1 MKSPPRSPE
10 SLLPRWLFFL
20 WLILAAVLGGLAAL
34 LIRAQGRD
42 LRSQWEA
49 RLNVRVED
57 RAAALQVW
65 LHERTEDAKIA
76 AAFPPLPRLVG
87 GDSRSAAGPSP
98 AAGAPSP
105 ADVLYAHLATA
116 GMYAAAAAYDEI
128 GRVVASSK
136 NAPSDPGVAA
146 AAVECARR
154 GTPLIRRIP
163 HTAAPTDYTLAF
175 LHPIRLGAGASD
187 SPGSVAL
194 LIQPQTTLFP
204 LLTRKLFGARTEEL
218 YLSGATGGH
227 IEYLSPLKLAPV
239 PGRPLKA
246 DDPSLVGAAALQ
258 RPSNLGEFTD
268 YRGERVIAATRLIP
282 ETGWGLVAKVD
293 RAEAVPRF
301 RPQSLWILLAAA
313 GVFGSVT
320 AAGLAWRRQVSA
332 NSYRTLSEVD
342 SRYRSLLERTGEG
355 VIGEI
360 DHRLVFANPAA
371 LRMFGLTDE
380 REFLGRPFL
389 DFVAPESRE
398 KVLEMR
404 RGRTGGGGYDRYE
417 VLGLRANGD
426 RFELE
431 LAPVPI
437 DFEGRP
443 AVGATLRDVT
453 EKNRAAADLARSEE
467 RYRLLFERNVAGVF
481 RSTAG
486 GRMLDV
492 NEACARIFGY
502 TIAEFLR
509 QDASVLYPEP
519 ELRAAFL
526 ERLRRNKA
534 LRSEELALRRRDGSS
549 ISVLLN
555 ANLVEDSR
563 DPQESVIEGTI
574 LDITE
579 RRRAEEERERLVR
592 RLTGAQKM
600 EAVGQLAGGVA
611 HDFNNLLTSIAGY
624 SDLLIEGLPSND
636 PRRGHAEEIRKAG
649 QRAAALTRQLLAFSR
664 RQVLEPRVLD
674 LNSVVEGMERM
685 LRSVLGEDIRL
696 VTVKSP
702 DLCRVRADP
711 SQIEQ
716 AILNLVVNARDAM
729 PRGGELSIE
738 TGPAELD
745 AALQGEDLS
754 PEVGAYCMLAVSD
767 TGTGMTSEVKAR
779 LFEPFFTTKALGK
792 GTGLGLSTTYGIVKQ
807 SGGYIWCD
815 SEPGRGTSFKIYLPR
830 VELPVEKS
838 PAEHAVPV
846 SRQGGEKILLVE
858 DEPEV
863 RLLVQKLL
871 KIQGYDVITAAAP
884 DEAISIARHLTH
896 RIDLM
901 VTDIV
906 MPGMSGRQL
915 AELLASTHPDM
926 KVLFMSGYTD
936 DSILQHGV
944 LNPGTAFLQKPFTP
958 ASLARKVR
966 EVLESPLTAAAGARP
981 PLKSE

>member
-1 MKSPPRSPE
+1 MPKSPPRAPD
-10 SLLPRWLFFL
+10 SLLPRWLFSL
-20 WLILAAVLGGLAAL
+20 WLLLAAVLGGLAVL

-42 LRSQWEA
+42 LQAQWEA
-49 RLNVRVED
+49 RLNVHVED
-57 RAAALQVW
+57 RAGTLRVW
-65 LHERTEDAKIA
+65 LQERRGDAEMA
-76 AAFPPLPRLVG
+76 AAFPPVRRLFG
-87 GDSRSAAGPSP
+87 AEAQTAAGSSP
-98 AAGAPSP
+98 AAGAPSI
-105 ADVLYAHLATA
+105 ADELYAQLAHA
-116 GMYAAAAAYDEI
+116 GGYAAVAAYDQS

-146 AAVECARR
+146 AAVECARL
-154 GTPLIRRIP
+154 GAPMIRRIP
-163 HTAAPTDYTLAF
+163 HGATTTDYSLAF
-175 LHPIRLGAGASD
+175 LQPIPGAGASG
-187 SPGSVAL
+187 SPGAVAL
-194 LIQPQTTLFP
+194 SVEPETVLFP
-204 LLTRKLFGARTEEL
+204 LLTRKLFEARTEEL
-218 YLSGATGGH
+218 YLSGSVGGR
-227 IEYLSPLKLAPV
+227 IESLSPRKLVPI

-246 DDPSLVGAAALQ
+246 DDSSRVAAAALR

-268 YRGERVIAATRLIP
+268 NRGERVIAATRLIP

-293 RAEAVPRF
+293 RAEVVPRL
-301 RPQSLWILLAAA
+301 RPQSLWVLLAAA
-313 GVFGSVT
+313 GIFGCVT
-320 AAGLAWRRQVSA
+320 AAGLAWRRHVSA
-332 NSYRTLSEVD
+332 NYYRTLSERD
-342 SRYRSLLERTGEG
+342 SRYRSLLERTREG

-360 DHRLVFANPAA
+360 DNRLVFANPAA

-398 KVLEMR
+398 KLLEIR
-404 RGRTGGGGYDRYE
+404 RRREAGGTYERYEILALQATGG
-417 VLGLRANGD
+417 

-431 LAPVPI
+431 LTPVAI

-453 EKNRAAADLARSEE
+453 EKNRAAAAERQYEK
-467 RYRLLFERNVAGVF
+467 RYRLLFERNLAGVF

-509 QDASVLYPEP
+509 QDASVLYPAP

-526 ERLRRNKA
+526 ERLRRNKS
-534 LRSEELALRRRDGSS
+534 LRNEELALRRRDGSDV
-549 ISVLLN
+549 SVLLN
-555 ANLVEDSR
+555 ANLVEDAR
-563 DPQESVIEGTI
+563 DPQESVIEGTV

-579 RRRAEEERERLVR
+579 RKRAEEERERLER
-592 RLTGAQKM
+592 RLMGSQKM
-600 EAVGQLAGGVA
+600 EAVGQLAGGIA

-624 SDLLIEGLPSND
+624 SELLIEGLPSED

-664 RQVLEPRVLD
+664 RQVLEPKVLD
-674 LNSVVEGMERM
+674 LNSVVEGMEGM
-685 LRSVLGEDIRL
+685 LRSMLGEHIRL

-711 SQIEQ
+711 SQVEQ

-729 PRGGELSIE
+729 PSGGELSIE
-738 TGPAELD
+738 TGTAEHD
-745 AALQGEDLS
+745 AALRGGDFS
-754 PEVGAYCMLAVSD
+754 PEAGGYCMLAVSD
-767 TGTGMTSEVKAR
+767 TGIGMTSEVKAR

-830 VELPVEKS
+830 VELPVEKP
-838 PAEHAVPV
+838 PAQVVVPLA
-846 SRQGGEKILLVE
+846 RHGGEKILLVE

-871 KIQGYDVITAAAP
+871 KIQGYDVIAAAAP
-884 DEAISIARHLTH
+884 DEALSIVRHLTH
-896 RIDLM
+896 AIDLM
-901 VTDIV
+901 VTDVV

-915 AELLASTHPDM
+915 ADLLASTHPDM
-926 KVLFMSGYTD
+926 KVLFISGYTD

-944 LNPGTAFLQKPFTP
+944 LSPGTAFLQKPFTP
-958 ASLARKVR
+958 AALARKVR
-966 EVLESPLTAAAGARP
+966 DVLESPFAAAAGVP
-981 PLKSE
+981 PSS